1 MATLQHIIAERFLAK
16 LSESKHIN
24 GEQIDQLR
32 TLLGENKKP
41 KPDDFAKIF
50 SLSSGD
56 VK

>member
-1 MATLQHIIAERFLAK
+1 MATLQQTIAERFLAS
-16 LSESKHIN
+16 LSESKHFS

-32 TLLGENKKP
+32 ALLSDNKKP

-50 SLSSGD
+50 LLSSGD